1 MKREYPKEADNP
13 QSRAMVITA
22 EMLIT
27 HCSRRFLIT

>member
-1 MKREYPKEADNP
+1 MKREYPAEADNP

-27 HCSRRFLIT
+27 HCSKCFPIM